1 MPFGY
6 YFRLAR
12 LAPDTSRFMKESDHQ
27 NQDAALSYRDA
38 RRIVGLVFLLVIVWF
53 ILRSLQPLV
62 LLFSIIFLLDMV
74 LNPIVVWLQKHHVPR
89 LASVI
94 LLMLT
99 LVAVTGT
106 IILFAIPPLAR
117 QSQELVQSAPK
128 VWQGIRARIES
139 LTQNYPAVRE
149 ALPRS
154 DEIAGRVGAA
164 AGTVGNILLR
174 STLGLVGGVASFVF
188 GILLLIFVLANPRPL
203 VAAYL
208 ALVPARYR
216 EQAHRTLARLMRQM
230 IAWARGVAIN
240 GVITGLSIGVL
251 LWLIGV
257 QPALMF
263 GVFAFLGEFLP
274 NIGAF
279 LVAIPILLIALSL
292 GATKFWL
299 ALGVIVLVYQV
310 ELNVLVPGVLGKEMR
325 LQPVN
330 ILFFTLATATLFGLL
345 GVFLAV
351 PAAPLVLLFASPD
364 ANSKISTGR
373 KQTLG
378 QSGTLQKMIVASG
391 SVSMDIDLNRI
402 NGVNSTTR
410 KLETLHFGVAPSSFF
425 PVLVFN
431 KVLRRAETGSM
442 ALVPQNN
449 VALPAALT
457 ASVNSLTIEQA
468 HPGETFNMVVRDA
481 MSGFVF
487 FNIEGN
493 LHYDASTQLLGI
505 QDGLLLIS
513 KALASSLGRAREAG
527 TQAGTISIDT
537 AVTPISTS
545 TVVNGNVESSTL
557 PPGNELDPV

>member
-6 YFRLAR
+6 YFRLA
-12 LAPDTSRFMKESDHQ
+12 LLVPDTSRFMKESDHR
-27 NQDAALSYRDA
+27 NQDAPLSYRGA
-38 RRIVGLVFLLVIVWF
+38 RHIVGLVFLLVILWF
-53 ILRSLQPLV
+53 VLRSLQPVV
-62 LLFSIIFLLDMV
+62 LLFAIVFLLAMV

-89 LASVI
+89 LASVV
-94 LLMLT
+94 LLMFT

-106 IILFAIPPLAR
+106 IILFAIPPLAK

-128 VWQGIRARIES
+128 VWQGIRTRIES

-164 AGTVGNILLR
+164 AGTLGNILLR
-174 STLGLVGGVASFVF
+174 STIGLVGGLVSAVF
-188 GILLLIFVLANPRPL
+188 AVLLLIFVLANPRPL
-203 VAAYL
+203 VAGYL
-208 ALVPARYR
+208 ALAPDRYR

-263 GVFAFLGEFLP
+263 GVFAFFGEFLP

-299 ALGVIVLVYQV
+299 ALCVIVLVYQV

-325 LQPVN
+325 LHPVN

-351 PAAPLVLLFASPD
+351 PAA
-364 ANSKISTGR
+364 
-373 KQTLG
+373 
-378 QSGTLQKMIVASG
+378 
-391 SVSMDIDLNRI
+391 
-402 NGVNSTTR
+402 
-410 KLETLHFGVAPSSFF
+410 
-425 PVLVFN
+425 
-431 KVLRRAETGSM
+431 
-442 ALVPQNN
+442 ALVQIVIDEFYLQPRK
-449 VALPAALT
+449 PDYAALDKE
-457 ASVNSLTIEQA
+457 AAALV
-468 HPGETFNMVVRDA
+468 
-481 MSGFVF
+481 
-487 FNIEGN
+487 EGK
-493 LHYDASTQLLGI
+493 TG
-505 QDGLLLIS
+505 
-513 KALASSLGRAREAG
+513 
-527 TQAGTISIDT
+527 
-537 AVTPISTS
+537 
-545 TVVNGNVESSTL
+545 
-557 PPGNELDPV
+557 